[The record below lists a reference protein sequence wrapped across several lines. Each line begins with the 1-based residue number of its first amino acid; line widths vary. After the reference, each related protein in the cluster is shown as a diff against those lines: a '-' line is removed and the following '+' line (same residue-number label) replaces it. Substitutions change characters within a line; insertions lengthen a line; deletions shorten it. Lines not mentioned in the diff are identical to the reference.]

1 MTGSAPGGRRTGREA
16 DGRPERA
23 HLPQRP
29 VWLCRACGVEWPC
42 LAARSL
48 LPLDHV
54 RDPAGLT
61 TWLAEAFAA
70 AMGDLYLLN
79 PEPGPDPARMY
90 ARFLGWVAPR
100 MEIIRRREQASGSAD
115 PAGPANPSGSVGQP
129 GEG

>member
-1 MTGSAPGGRRTGREA
+1 MTGPAPGGRRTGREA

-29 VWLCRACGVEWPC
+29 AWLCRACGVEWPC
-42 LAARSL
+42 
-48 LPLDHV
+48 
-54 RDPAGLT
+54 
-61 TWLAEAFAA
+61 LAEAFAA

-100 MEIIRRREQASGSAD
+100 MEIIRRREQASGFAD
-115 PAGPANPSGSVGQP
+115 PAGPADPSGSVGQP